1 MFNATKMILIQKAI
15 EDGLLTFRE
24 IAVKYNV
31 SLREVDMIAMDLM
44 DQYEAEEQSFE
55 PEDLY

>member
-1 MFNATKMILIQKAI
+1 MILIQRAI
-15 EDGLLTFRE
+15 DDGLLTFRE

-31 SLREVDMIAMDLM
+31 SLREVDMLAMELM
-44 DQYEAEEQSFE
+44 DQYEAEEQRFE

>member
-1 MFNATKMILIQKAI
+1 MLNATKMILIQRAI
-15 EDGLLTFRE
+15 DDGLLTFRE

-31 SLREVDMIAMDLM
+31 SLREVDMLAMELM
-44 DQYEAEEQSFE
+44 DQYEAEEQRFE